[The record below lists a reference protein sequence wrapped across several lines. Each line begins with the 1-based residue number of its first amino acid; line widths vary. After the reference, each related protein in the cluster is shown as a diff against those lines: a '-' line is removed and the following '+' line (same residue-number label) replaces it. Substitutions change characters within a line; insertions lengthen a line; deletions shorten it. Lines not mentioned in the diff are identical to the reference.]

1 MGDALDRTLDVEAA
15 APASRVSTENEPH
28 FLVLLECERPLARST
43 RHRLGAG
50 GTVTIGRGTTRQFR
64 RTGDYRATELDL
76 RVPDARMSSAHARLD
91 GSLGHWVIR
100 DLQSKNGVRVNGQVV
115 LERPLASGDL
125 VELGHTLLLFQNVP
139 HGDGPDDVDT
149 ASTQPLAPGFIT
161 LVPSLEANFNR
172 LARLAKTTV
181 PILILGETGTGKEV
195 VARGL
200 HDLSAR
206 DGKFVGVN
214 SGAIPESLLESELF
228 GSTKGAFSGST
239 ADRTGLVRSAD
250 RGTLFLD
257 EIGDLPLPSQA
268 AFLRVL
274 QERRVRP
281 VGGTDSMPVDLRLV
295 SATNHD
301 IERLVRE
308 GKFRD
313 DLFSRVAGFRLRL
326 PPLRDRKAD
335 LGILVEALLRRVAG
349 DRAESI
355 TLHPE
360 AARALFDYRFPL
372 NVRELE
378 NWLATAVAL
387 AVDGPIQHEHLPD
400 RVNIG
405 EDDGDGDTD
414 EGGPAT
420 RRPLSSEQTHHRE
433 EVAALLKEHN
443 GNVSAVARATG
454 KARNQIQRW
463 LKRYAL
469 NPDDFR

>member
-15 APASRVSTENEPH
+15 APATRVSLQSEPH
-28 FLVLLECERPLARST
+28 LLVLLECERPLSRST

-50 GTVTIGRGTTRQFR
+50 GVVTIGRGAQRQCR
-64 RTGDYRATELDL
+64 RTGDYRATELDI

-91 GSLGHWVIR
+91 GSLGHWVIK
-100 DLQSKNGVRVNGQVV
+100 DLQSKNGVRVNGQTIQ
-115 LERPLASGDL
+115 ERPLASGDL
-125 VELGHTLLLFQNVP
+125 LELGHTLFLFQDVP

-149 ASTQPLAPGFIT
+149 AESAPLANGLLT
-161 LVPSLEANFNR
+161 LVPSLEANFERLSR
-172 LARLAKTTV
+172 LARTSV
-181 PILILGETGTGKEV
+181 SILVLGETGTGKEV
-195 VARGL
+195 VARAL
-200 HDLSAR
+200 HDLSGR
-206 DGKFVGVN
+206 EGKFIGVN

-228 GSTKGAFSGST
+228 GSAKGAFSGST
-239 ADRTGLVRSAD
+239 TDRPGLVRSAD
-250 RGTLFLD
+250 KGTLFLD

-281 VGGTDSMPVDLRLV
+281 VGGTDAVPVDLRLV

-301 IERLVRE
+301 VERLVRD
-308 GKFRD
+308 GKFRE
-313 DLFSRVAGFRLRL
+313 DLFGRIAGFRLRL
-326 PPLRDRKAD
+326 PALRDRKAD
-335 LGILVEALLRRVAG
+335 LGILVAALLRRVAG
-349 DRAESI
+349 DKAEEV
-355 TLHPE
+355 TLHPD

-387 AVDGPIQHEHLPD
+387 AGHGVIRQEHLPEPVD
-400 RVNIG
+400 LGADG
-405 EDDGDGDTD
+405 EDDDID
-414 EGGPAT
+414 EPAT
-420 RRPLSSEQTHHRE
+420 RRALSTEQAQHRE
-433 EVAALLKEHN
+433 EVAALLKEHH

-469 NPDDFR
+469 NPDDFRS